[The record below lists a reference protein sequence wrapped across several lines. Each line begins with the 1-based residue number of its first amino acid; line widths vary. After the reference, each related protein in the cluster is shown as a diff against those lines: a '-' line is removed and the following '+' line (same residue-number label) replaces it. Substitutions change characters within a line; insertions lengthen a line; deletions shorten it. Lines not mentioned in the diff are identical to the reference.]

1 MTQPSLN
8 QIMNDMA
15 SGALDLPV
23 SYMTKHDDTASQTL
37 SELDAFIHLDD
48 MLAVLN
54 KEYLDEKSHYDYLAK
69 TFGEDDAMTEV
80 AADMM
85 DSAWC
90 AMQTRYLEVRAT
102 QKLMEQAQLMV
113 LAVEKEQIELE
124 EKKERQK
131 DKQETERF
139 MLLTRLMD
147 KQNSERNKTN
157 YADLLAVVFILFG
170 TLKLKN
176 NFFQFRSSFNSH
188 HAMAA

>member
-1 MTQPSLN
+1 MTQGSLN

-23 SYMTKHDDTASQTL
+23 SYMMDYDTDTLQTL
-37 SELDAFIHLDD
+37 SELDAFIHLDE
-48 MLAVLN
+48 MLASLN
-54 KEYLDEKSHYDYLAK
+54 KEYLDEKSHYEYLVK
-69 TFGEDDAMTEV
+69 TFGADDAMTEV
-80 AADMM
+80 AVDMM

-90 AMQTRYLEVRAT
+90 AMQTRYLEVRAS

-131 DKQETERF
+131 DKQQTERF

-147 KQNSERNKTN
+147 RKNSERNATN

-170 TLKLKN
+170 TLLMKN
-176 NFFQFRSSFNSH
+176 NFFKFRTSFNSH